1 MPIFSIPLSGL
12 TASSEALST
21 IANNLANLNT
31 TGYKDQRAQFQDLF
45 YQSLGSTGA
54 ATGSGNPIL
63 QGAGVKIG
71 AIGSLFTQGSVSSS
85 GVNTDVAIQG
95 EGFFV
100 AKGSNG
106 GVTYTRA
113 GDFSIDKSGLLETA
127 DGGQVMGY
135 VAVNGAISPGQA
147 LAPLNLGT
155 GQLSPPTA
163 TTNVSTTMN
172 LDATAAVGGTFSAPV
187 TVFDSL
193 GASHVLSFNFAKTGS
208 GAWSYTVTIPAADV
222 GAAGPG
228 PVTLTS
234 GALAFDGAGNLTGPA
249 ADIAGIT
256 ASGFA
261 DGANPL
267 TFTWQVYDKAGGPLV
282 HQDAAPSSTSSTL
295 QDGNSSGSLVTFNIG
310 SDGTVSGSF
319 SNGRSALVAQLALAT
334 FGNEQGLLRTGNNAF
349 VPTLASGQAVVGTP
363 GAGGRGTLSGGA
375 LELSNVDI
383 ATEFAA
389 LIVAQR
395 TFQANAKAVT
405 TFDQV
410 TQDTINLKQ

>member
-1 MPIFSIPLSGL
+1 MPTFAIPLSGL

-31 TGYKDQRAQFQDLF
+31 TGYKDQRVQFQDLF

-54 ATGSGNPIL
+54 GDPIL
-63 QGAGVKIG
+63 QGAGVRVG
-71 AIGSLFTQGSVSSS
+71 SIGSLFTQGSVSSS

-95 EGFFV
+95 EGFFLSQGNTG
-100 AKGSNG
+100 AT
-106 GVTYTRA
+106 TYTRA
-113 GDFSIDKSGLLETA
+113 GNFSIDKNGFLVTT
-127 DGGQVMGY
+127 DGGQVLGY
-135 VAVNGAISPGQA
+135 PAVGGVVNPGQT

-163 TTNVSTTMN
+163 TTNVSATTN
-172 LDATAAVGGTFSAPV
+172 LDASAAVGDTFSTPV

-193 GASHVLSFNFAKTGS
+193 GASHVLSFNFAKTAS
-208 GAWSYTVTIPAADV
+208 GAWNYTITIPAADV

-228 PVTLTS
+228 PVTLNS
-234 GALAFDGAGNLTGPA
+234 GTLAFDGAGNLTNPA
-249 ADIAGIT
+249 ANVTAIT
-256 ASGFA
+256 AAGLA

-267 TFTWQVYDKAGGPLV
+267 VFTWQLYDKAGSPLV
-282 HQDAAPSSTSSTL
+282 HQEAAPSSTSST
-295 QDGNSSGSLVTFNIG
+295 QQNGNSSGSLVNFNIG
-310 SDGTVSGSF
+310 SDGTISGSF
-319 SNGRSALVAQLALAT
+319 SNGRTALLGQVALAT
-334 FGNEQGLLRTGNNAF
+334 FGNEQGLLRTGDSGF
-349 VPTLASGQAVVGTP
+349 VPTLASGQAVVGAP
-363 GAGGRGTLSGGA
+363 GTGGRGTLSGGA

-383 ATEFAA
+383 ASEFAA

-395 TFQANAKAVT
+395 AFQANAKAVT